1 MIVKHAAG
9 CSGAGRGERLYNERI
24 ALRDNLTSRFRHR
37 RREPVP

>member
-1 MIVKHAAG
+1 VKHAAG
-9 CSGAGRGERLYNERI
+9 YSGARRGEQI